1 MLRFLLAAALIGATS
16 VPASLSAAPF
26 ALTSVSVDLPMGDR
40 MFPDGKGADAVTN
53 NCLACHSAG
62 MVLNQ
67 PKLSEATWASI
78 VAKMMNAYKA
88 PVDPADVSAIVGYL
102 ASMKVGPE

>member
-1 MLRFLLAAALIGATS
+1 MLRSLLAAAVIGALAA
-16 VPASLSAAPF
+16 PASASAAPF
-26 ALTSVSVDLPMGDR
+26 TLTSVSVDLPMGDR
-40 MFPDGKGADAVTN
+40 TFPDGKGADAVTN

-67 PKLSEATWASI
+67 PKLSEAAWAAV

-88 PVDPADVSAIVGYL
+88 PVDPADVKAIVGYL